1 MTQYPNA
8 TINAQDSI
16 NIPPFPNGYRPKE
29 IEVYLGDSSEDSTY
43 HYRNGKWFDI
53 SLENTTDES
62 VVQILVD
69 DLWAYIQAG
78 NEVLLDRLGGAVLPE
93 IPNQEFLVSRIS
105 HYLQN

>member
-8 TINAQDSI
+8 TLNAEDSI
-16 NIPPFPNGYRPKE
+16 NLPPFPNGYRPKE
-29 IEVYLGDSSEDSTY
+29 IEVYFGDSSDDSAY

-53 SLENTTDES
+53 SLKNITDES

-69 DLWAYIQAG
+69 DSWAYIQAG

-93 IPNQEFLVSRIS
+93 VPNLRILS
-105 HYLQN
+105 ISN